1 MTSGANNVVN
11 SGAMTIGALAILGAT
26 GLGLSI
32 GGALMVV
39 AAMCLVSAWL
49 AWKLHCACD

>member
-1 MTSGANNVVN
+1 
-11 SGAMTIGALAILGAT
+11 MTIGALAILAAT
-26 GLGLSI
+26 NAGLSVT
-32 GGALMVV
+32 GALLLV